1 MSMTQQPPG
10 PEGLEWFSIDDFS
23 PGIVQRKNHYALTS
37 ANPAPLGAA
46 QAEDTY
52 RCVALPGGGL
62 GPLPKRHYNYSHA
75 TIGDGTTRY
84 NTGFMVMGPIIDV
97 VGANTANV
105 MEVNDQSSGQL
116 DEFILGYSYNAN
128 PNYTRV
134 VEAIQA
140 WLAVPSVLTLTTTTS
155 ATRTDV
161 HGAHYMTP
169 ARHSPT
175 GTTPISDDVALV
187 ALAWER
193 PLSAAALTFSSTLL
207 YPFPGAATPYAN
219 VGIVTGYLV
228 GHQARVVAALKG
240 TEAWAGK
247 SYYDQA
253 RLVWTTP
260 YRLASRVTSDFLNVG
275 PETPFGIGCMSSLSA
290 SDLLVIKHRGGAYLI
305 QGDLTYPII
314 RHLPGVTGTGGTECY
329 GANSSLGFVYG
340 VNQGGVRVWQ
350 GGEGSEQ
357 LAPQLEPNFWIT
369 PDWDPVYQYKGR
381 FAEWGDYIIAPNNWL
396 FDTVTKGWWRLETPA
411 EAVYTQFVPSPSN
424 NVLYGSRATWTDA
437 SPIVVSG
444 WDPSTPASSYSWKSQ
459 PLPLTFNRRVTVR
472 EIQVV
477 AQGVGDITLSV
488 IGSTSDQSKNIVWT
502 LPAEAATHP
511 VLLRKKLSWQG
522 SYVQLQLGS
531 YHSST
536 GPAPIINAIRGAY
549 HTDQQV
555 AESGEFF

>member
-1 MSMTQQPPG
+1 MSMQDAAGAGPG
-10 PEGLEWFSIDDFS
+10 GLKWFSIDDFS
-23 PGIVQRKNHYALTS
+23 PGIVQRKNAYVLTGGV
-37 ANPAPLGAA
+37 PAPLGAA
-46 QAEDTY
+46 EAEATY

-62 GPLPKRHYNYSHA
+62 GPLPKRHYDYSHA
-75 TIGDGTTRY
+75 AIGDATTRY

-128 PNYTRV
+128 PNYTV
-134 VEAIQA
+134 TFEAIRA
-140 WLAVPSVLTLTTTTS
+140 WLAAPSILTLYSLTS

-161 HGAHYMTP
+161 HGAIYMTP

-175 GTTPISDDVALV
+175 GTTPIDDDLALV
-187 ALAWER
+187 AGAWER
-193 PLSAAALTFSSTLL
+193 PLSVAALTGDTDFL
-207 YPFPGAATPYAN
+207 YPFPGLGTPYTN

-228 GHQARVVAALKG
+228 AHQARVVAALKG

-275 PETPFGIGCMSSLSA
+275 PETPFGIGCMASLSA
-290 SDLLVIKHRGGAYLI
+290 SDLLVIKHQGGAYLI

-329 GANSSLGFVYG
+329 GANTSLGFVYG
-340 VNQGGVRVWQ
+340 VNQGGVRLWQ

-381 FAEWGDYIIAPNNWL
+381 FAQWGDYIIAPNNWL
-396 FDTVTKGWWRLETPA
+396 FDTVTKGWWRLEYPV
-411 EAVYTQFVPSPSN
+411 EGVYTQFIPSPSN
-424 NVLYGSRATWTDA
+424 NVLYAARATWTDA
-437 SPIVVSG
+437 SPVVVSG
-444 WDPSTPASSYSWKSQ
+444 WDPTAGASSYSWKSHPI
-459 PLPLTFNRRVTVR
+459 PLSYDRRVTIR
-472 EIQVV
+472 EIHII
-477 AQGVGDITLSV
+477 AQGDGDITAHLTGGNQDV
-488 IGSTSDQSKNIVWT
+488 NLTFE
-502 LPAEAATHP
+502 LPAEAATRP
-511 VLLRKKLSWQG
+511 VLLRKKITWEGTAPSIQF
-522 SYVQLQLGS
+522 VS
-531 YHSST
+531 YHNST
-536 GPAPIINAIRGAY
+536 GAAPTIYSFRAGY
-549 HTDQQV
+549 HEDNQV
-555 AESGEFF
+555 AESGEFT